1 MGFFFFIFS
10 GAGEVLTD
18 KLSDEVLSKIE
29 LGRSA
34 FKSVSKKFLSGEI
47 QIKGLLKI
55 FQRKQEFLDF
65 LKIGEYN
72 YLFFPS
78 VSHVLLC
85 FLSLKKIIL
94 KLYILYVHHFFYFFI
109 YNFNFPKNSQTTN
122 SIPSKLACCV
132 KCKNRM
138 Q

>member
-1 MGFFFFIFS
+1 MLYGFFFFFFIFS
-10 GAGEVLTD
+10 GAGEGLTD
-18 KLSDEVLSKIE
+18 KLSDEALSKID

-47 QIKGLLKI
+47 QIKGLLQI

-78 VSHVLLC
+78 VSHVFLC
-85 FLSLKKIIL
+85 FLSLKKE
-94 KLYILYVHHFFYFFI
+94 
-109 YNFNFPKNSQTTN
+109 S
-122 SIPSKLACCV
+122 
-132 KCKNRM
+132 
-138 Q
+138 

>member
-1 MGFFFFIFS
+1 MLYGFFFFIFS
-10 GAGEVLTD
+10 GAGEGLTD
-18 KLSDEVLSKIE
+18 KLSDEVLSKID

-78 VSHVLLC
+78 VSHVFLC
-85 FLSLKKIIL
+85 FLSLNSTDSFFL
-94 KLYILYVHHFFYFFI
+94 DFWFSTHACSFLDALRHFSHTLHSGLT
-109 YNFNFPKNSQTTN
+109 KSVAA
-122 SIPSKLACCV
+122 LL
-132 KCKNRM
+132 
-138 Q
+138 